1 MVLVIGWILQPGGPS
16 STVTMER
23 RRSAPTC
30 MKAERMFMDV
40 DPMILEL
47 GDSVD
52 GNRQSR
58 AKPSIAGRGRGEFV
72 AA

>member
-1 MVLVIGWILQPGGPS
+1 
-16 STVTMER
+16 MER

-58 AKPSIAGRGRGEFV
+58 AKPSKAGRGRGEFF